1 MVGRHADGPSAVA
14 SMLAAAAFVD
24 GADLERGPAGAAA
37 ARVWCVSFVL
47 HRSPAV
53 TDRAAD
59 LVAERCRCAG
69 VGVVLRF
76 RATPD
81 PGRLL
86 RMPPLPLDAFA
97 DLDAVAVEVP
107 DDCYLTEQCTLVLP
121 PGAAMAHAVATA
133 LHREVDAGHCRG
145 DELLATLDALG
156 PPAALGRALAHGVA
170 SHAER
175 YLVEGLGGE
184 AAVIGAV
191 AAASSRM

>member
-1 MVGRHADGPSAVA
+1 MVAVA
-14 SMLAAAAFVD
+14 TAVD
-24 GADLERGPAGAAA
+24 GADLERGPAGAAT
-37 ARVWCVSFVL
+37 VWCVSFVL
-47 HRSPAV
+47 HPSVAV
-53 TDRAAD
+53 TARAAD
-59 LVAERCRCAG
+59 LVAERCQRAG

-86 RMPPLPLDAFA
+86 RMPSLPLDAFT
-97 DLDAVAVEVP
+97 DLEAVAVEIP

-121 PGAAMAHAVATA
+121 PGPAMAQAVATA
-133 LHREVDAGHCRG
+133 LHREVDVGHCRG

-175 YLVEGLGGE
+175 YLVDALGGE
-184 AAVIGAV
+184 AAAIGAV
-191 AAASSRM
+191 AAASPRVERPAAAR